1 MHLFWK
7 DQGWRHSQQMLQY
20 ELGHLSNHFTR
31 SVVVREPGRTAHEL
45 VDTGYEW
52 VFVRSGLLERM
63 SQTAERAREPSHGQ
77 KRNLRYYISQVYGW
91 TESYLIAEA
100 RSEKNTSELQ

>member
-1 MHLFWK
+1 
-7 DQGWRHSQQMLQY
+7 MLQY

-31 SVVVREPGRTAHEL
+31 SVVVQEPGRTAHEL

-63 SQTAERAREPSHGQ
+63 SQTAERARAPSHGGMTGA
-77 KRNLRYYISQVYGW
+77 NFRYFISQVYVW
-91 TESYLIAEA
+91 DRELPDR
-100 RSEKNTSELQ
+100 RSLHDADLPRAPAGPWCSRCR